1 MSKVTKKKTSIDDQ
15 VKNMNR
21 TLAGGP
27 KDVQGALTKLKKCK
41 GACTKEKQALV
52 RAKAKS
58 CGKRNKNTSACK
70 GAADA
75 LKKGKYKFHPVY
87 GYLRY

>member
-1 MSKVTKKKTSIDDQ
+1 MSKAKKKTELKMTNEKNTIRDGPAD
-15 VKNMNR
+15 VK
-21 TLAGGP
+21 
-27 KDVQGALTKLKKCK
+27 GALAKLKKCK
-41 GACTKEKQALV
+41 GACTREKQSLQ

-58 CGKRNKNTSACK
+58 CGNKKNKDTTACK
-70 GAADA
+70 NAANA